1 MSGGPLRVWFVT
13 RRQPLSGPAATDQA
27 VPTRAD
33 VEVRR
38 SARRRRTVTAFRE
51 NGKTIVV
58 IPASLS
64 AKEESDWVERMLVRI
79 RAQESRLTAQGDLAE
94 RAVVLSQ
101 RYFGGRAR
109 PSSVRWV
116 TNQNSRWGS
125 CTPSEGTIR
134 LSHRLKG
141 MPEWVIDSVLVHEL
155 AHLFESGHGPR
166 FQALV
171 SAYPQMD
178 RAQGFLAGVVHAQ
191 AHGVLPVGGPAP
203 DAVPTHG
210 ASNSVCGEDG
220 TLF

>member
-1 MSGGPLRVWFVT
+1 
-13 RRQPLSGPAATDQA
+13 
-27 VPTRAD
+27 

-51 NGKTIVV
+51 NGKTVVV

-64 AKEESDWVERMLVRI
+64 AEEEAAWVERMLARI
-79 RAQESRLTAQGDLAE
+79 QAQENRLTTQGDLAD
-94 RAVVLSQ
+94 RAAALSA

-109 PSSVRWV
+109 PASVRWV
-116 TNQNSRWGS
+116 TNQNGRWGS

-134 LSHRLKG
+134 LSHRLQG

-155 AHLFESGHGPR
+155 AHLIESGHGPR

-171 SAYPQMD
+171 RAYPEME
-178 RAQGFLAGVVHAQ
+178 RARGFLAGVVHAQ
-191 AHGVLPVGGPAP
+191 AHGLRRASLPGGGEAP
-203 DAVPTHG
+203 DQAADCEEAPAHG
-210 ASNSVCGEDG
+210 GELAADEERAAACARDA

>member
-1 MSGGPLRVWFVT
+1 MT
-13 RRQPLSGPAATDQA
+13 RRQPVRGPTAIDAAA
-27 VPTRAD
+27 PKRAD

-51 NGKTIVV
+51 NGKTVVV
-58 IPASLS
+58 IPAGLS
-64 AKEESDWVERMLVRI
+64 AKEESDWVERMLARI
-79 RAQESRLTAQGDLAE
+79 QAQENRLSAEGDLAE
-94 RAVVLSQ
+94 RAAALSQ

-109 PSSVRWV
+109 PTSVRWV

-125 CTPSEGTIR
+125 CTPSDGTIR
-134 LSHRLKG
+134 LSHRLQG

-171 SAYPQMD
+171 SAYAQMD
-178 RAQGFLAGVVHAQ
+178 RARGFLAGVVHAQ
-191 AHGVLPVGGPAP
+191 AHGLQGAGRP
-203 DAVPTHG
+203 DSDEVSGQA
-210 ASNSVCGEDG
+210 AACGDDG